1 MDVFRENNKQKA
13 NSIFR
18 FQKINNNDNR
28 IEIKEKNYK
37 KKELHSNTF
46 KKSSLNY
53 KSRNQRINTLNGNNI
68 TEFNNNHNTF
78 SNKFIIQE
86 KTKNSKKNT
95 SRNQPHNYSN
105 KKLDSIDNTSTV
117 INLRLKTH
125 DSFLQ
130 NKFKFKNLYCPV
142 TRNAINFIDRNKLR
156 ATKTINLKLFEKFEE
171 ELGKVNDNL
180 NNKKIKINSNNFLD
194 SERFFIYGSLKTLP
208 EIKKA
213 NIFKKIIKVSNKH
226 LNNKEKE
233 RDKFQKIKKGINKI
247 ISNQDYK
254 KAKYSLKKLMDLNP
268 YHSVPK
274 NVKYCNLLEIKNI
287 SEQLSYVSGIAQTRS
302 ASTQP
307 HFFKKDINF
316 SNKKNTNPNSR
327 VIESVSVIYNNNYS
341 SKKGELVWRIL
352 QKLQNK
358 SMSISSAFK
367 EACIFQGYS
376 ELWKHYS
383 LLLEKMLVNYSQFKW
398 FIIKEKYME
407 KQVFTEFLQY
417 LDIDTK
423 ENKLFPE
430 KVFLLLNN
438 NGEDRINIKLF
449 YFIMELISNSSKTI
463 DKINFLLEL
472 FEEKEKA
479 NYINV
484 SEMQE
489 IFKSIILHE
498 NYLKD
503 YNHLNEI
510 IKNEF
515 NLDKIENGVL
525 ITKSQLFQFLLNNEF
540 FKKLVILFKNQLKYA
555 YYYYN
560 EEVMSSFNSTVRNV
574 KTFLNEQ
581 NEVSL
586 LCKHDILNY
595 EYILRSIKNKRKT
608 VEKNK
613 KLLEESENNV
623 YSIKH

>member
-1 MDVFRENNKQKA
+1 MDIFLEKNKQKA
-13 NSIFR
+13 NSFLR
-18 FQKINNNDNR
+18 FKKLNNNDKR
-28 IEIKEKNYK
+28 IEIKEANYK
-37 KKELHSNTF
+37 KMELQSNTF
-46 KKSSLNY
+46 KKSSLN
-53 KSRNQRINTLNGNNI
+53 KSRNQRMHTLNGNNI
-68 TEFNNNHNTF
+68 KEFNNNYNTF
-78 SNKFIIQE
+78 SKKFIIQG
-86 KTKNSKKNT
+86 KTKNSKRNT
-95 SRNQPHNYSN
+95 SRNQHHNYSI
-105 KKLDSIDNTSTV
+105 KKLDSIDNTSTI

-125 DSFLQ
+125 DSFLK
-130 NKFKFKNLYCPV
+130 NKVKFKNLYCPV

-180 NNKKIKINSNNFLD
+180 NNKKIKMNSNNFLD
-194 SERFFIYGSLKTLP
+194 SERFFIYASLKTLP

-213 NIFKKIIKVSNKH
+213 NIFKKIMKVSNKH

-233 RDKFQKIKKGINKI
+233 RDKFQKIKKDINKI

-254 KAKYSLKKLMDLNP
+254 KTKYSLKKLMDLNP

-316 SNKKNTNPNSR
+316 SNKKNTNPSSR
-327 VIESVSVIYNNNYS
+327 VIDSVSVIYNNNYS

-358 SMSISSAFK
+358 SMSISGAFK

-383 LLLEKMLVNYSQFKW
+383 LLLEKILVNYSQFKW

-417 LDIDTK
+417 MDIDTK

-430 KVFLLLNN
+430 KVFLLFDN

-484 SEMQE
+484 AEMQE

-503 YNHLNEI
+503 YNHLHEI

-540 FKKLVILFKNQLKYA
+540 FKKLVILFKNQLKNA

-595 EYILRSIKNKRKT
+595 EYILSSVNNKRKT

-613 KLLEESENNV
+613 KLIEESDNNV